1 MDLHPLAARLKETV
15 MGNAV
20 ELNQANFDQEVLS
33 SKQPTLVDFWAP
45 WCGPCR
51 QLSPVIEQLA
61 VSNAGKAKIAK
72 VNTDENQDLAI
83 KYGADALPTLLV
95 FKNGQV
101 VQRFRGVQPASR
113 LQAALDEASQA

>member
-1 MDLHPLAARLKETV
+1 

-101 VQRFRGVQPASR
+101 VQRFRGVQPAAR
-113 LQAALDEASQA
+113 LQAALDEARQA